1 MNHRHYQFLSSGICI
16 VLTVCTATMVVGAT
30 HVTLRD
36 RAVAASSVVRLGDVA
51 EIASADRTQGRQ
63 LAAIPLMP
71 APPAG
76 TERFLSKREVADLL
90 AAHGYDLREFQME
103 GAAQVAISTS
113 SPNPGNDDAVSI
125 EQPMNRHAAI
135 LAGHVD
141 GTPEAASDELTAATH
156 REELNRAI
164 ASHLESQSGRMGS
177 WQVTCNLA
185 ERHIALLHAATS
197 PLACQ
202 GGREPWLGRQ
212 RFVISFSIPQSDVQ
226 IPVYAEVG
234 NESAQV
240 AVAIRPIARGEVI
253 TAADVEMQSPELAP
267 AIGRRSAIDSVEQLV
282 GMEAKQ
288 AIQMGDVILTDHVQA
303 PILIKRGEE
312 ISIVSQSGGIRV
324 RTTARARQDGARG
337 QLVQVESIE
346 SKERYDVRVVGLRE
360 AAIFSATS
368 LPSVETPAKQ
378 VETARR

>member
-1 MNHRHYQFLSSGICI
+1 MPR
-16 VLTVCTATMVVGAT
+16 
-30 HVTLRD
+30 TLRC
-36 RAVAASSVVRLGDVA
+36 ASVLLRRPSVVRLGDVA

-76 TERFLSKREVADLL
+76 SERFLSKREVADLL

-113 SPNPGNDDAVSI
+113 GPKPGNNDAVSI

-141 GTPEAASDELTAATH
+141 GTPQSASDELTAATH

-164 ASHLESQSGRMGS
+164 ASYLESQTGRMGS
-177 WQVTCNLA
+177 WQVTCNMA
-185 ERHIALLHAATS
+185 ERHVALLHAATS
-197 PLACQ
+197 PVVCQ
-202 GGREPWLGRQ
+202 GGREPWIGRQ
-212 RFVISFSIPQSDVQ
+212 RFVISFSTAQSDVQ
-226 IPVYAEVG
+226 IPVYAEVA

-253 TAADVEMQSPELAP
+253 TAADVEMRSPELAP

-312 ISIVSQSGGIRV
+312 ISVVSQSGGIRV

-337 QLVQVESIE
+337 QLVQVESME

-360 AAIFSATS
+360 AAIFSAAS
-368 LPSVETPAKQ
+368 LPSVEPPAKQ